1 LGRGGKA
8 VMIYG
13 IGTDILKID
22 KIISMVRDITDPFV
36 TKAFTQ
42 REIELIT
49 SRPIPVNSFATRF
62 AGKEAVFKSLNIYG
76 NDIRLNEIEILENE
90 NGQPIVDLLG
100 NAKIIAEKNGITKI
114 LISLSYDTDYA
125 IAYAIIS

>member
-1 LGRGGKA
+1 
-8 VMIYG
+8 MIYG

-36 TKAFTQ
+36 TKTFTQ

-90 NGQPIVDLLG
+90 NGQPIVNLLG
-100 NAKIIAEKNGITKI
+100 NAKIIADKNGLTKI